1 MTGQYV
7 EHSSR
12 GGYSVV
18 KYKIG
23 SNGPA
28 ATYQADVSSPS
39 QIIYSVGNGRRH
51 LNLRRIKTGQATG

>member
-28 ATYQADVSSPS
+28 ATYQADVPA
-39 QIIYSVGNGRRH
+39 QVR
-51 LNLRRIKTGQATG
+51 